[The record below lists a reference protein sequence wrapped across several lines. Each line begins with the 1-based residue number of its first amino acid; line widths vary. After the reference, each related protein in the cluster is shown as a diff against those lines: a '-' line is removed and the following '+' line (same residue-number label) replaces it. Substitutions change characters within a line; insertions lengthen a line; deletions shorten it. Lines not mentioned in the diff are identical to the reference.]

1 MNSGPTLQ
9 QGSTGSDVRRVQ
21 RILVM
26 LKFLDPSGIDGVFG
40 TKTKNAV
47 KSFQQSK
54 GLNADGIVGPGTWGA
69 MPADPKTK
77 QLHAGSSGTAV
88 TALQKGL
95 RKFRGAG
102 APTDPGPADG
112 SFGQNTENAVRAY
125 QSDRGLG
132 VDGIVGD
139 RTWWAPAGAAGATLA
154 SLSGLTTA

>member
-9 QGSTGSDVRRVQ
+9 QGSTGPDVRRAQ

-26 LKFLDPSGIDGVFG
+26 LKFLDPSGIDGVYG
-40 TKTKNAV
+40 TKTRNAV
-47 KSFQQSK
+47 REFQQSK
-54 GLNADGIVGPGTWGA
+54 GLAVDGIVGPGTWGA
-69 MPADPKTK
+69 MPANPKTK
-77 QLHAGSSGTAV
+77 ELHPGSSGAVV

-102 APTDPGPADG
+102 APTDPGPPDG
-112 SFGQNTENAVRAY
+112 SFGPNTEKAVRAY
-125 QSDRGLG
+125 QSDRGVG

-154 SLSGLTTA
+154 SLSELTTD